1 MDGYDLI
8 QRDILYLYG
17 LQKHTLNDQRDIYSL
32 GLGVIAENYE
42 WFQTDL
48 ITAMPGVGSD

>member
-32 GLGVIAENYE
+32 GLGVIAEIMNGFRQI
-42 WFQTDL
+42 WSL
-48 ITAMPGVGSD
+48 